1 MKYFINN
8 VKGEKTKFQ
17 KLQGVR
23 LTFVKK
29 TFFLLKKTFVL
40 LSWKHIS

>member
-29 TFFLLKKTFVL
+29 TFFFLLKKTFVL
-40 LSWKHIS
+40 LS